1 MAKKKPRL
9 NEIDK
14 LKLKS
19 SIQSKSITQ
28 LCEVYSDASVEI
40 ESLKSKISA
49 YMESASMYKAEN
61 KDLRARCKELEEML
75 GQTESKLEIEI
86 MNCNEQLKFKDK
98 EIESLKLMKDKP
110 LWKKVF
116 SRG

>member
-1 MAKKKPRL
+1 MATRKPKMIREVIRERAIL
-9 NEIDK
+9 NQDKRINELEADRDALEI
-14 LKLKS
+14 
-19 SIQSKSITQ
+19 
-28 LCEVYSDASVEI
+28 
-40 ESLKSKISA
+40 KICR
-49 YMESASMYKAEN
+49 YMESARMYKAEN

-86 MNCNEQLKFKDK
+86 MNCNEQIKFKDK
-98 EIESLKLMKDKP
+98 EIESLKLIKNKP